1 MSDTTTTTT
10 GASSAAST
18 AGATARAR
26 GIPGPRGAARPGML
40 RVGVSRIGYETKGY
54 FRSPD
59 AVFFTFLFPLIMLGI
74 FTAAFSSAGD
84 IQPGPGAEG
93 VSVGA
98 YYLPGMLAAGMLL
111 SGVQNLAVDI
121 AGEKGDG
128 TLKRLGG
135 TPLSPVSYFI
145 GKIGQVF
152 VTGVLQ
158 AALLLLVAATVL
170 GIALPTTTEAW
181 MTFAWVFVLGITTS
195 ALLGIALSAVP
206 RSSKSA
212 TAVVIPIVLVLQF
225 ISGVYL
231 QFSQLPEWMQNIA
244 SVFPL
249 KWMAQ
254 GMRAV
259 FLPDDFK
266 VLEQHGE
273 WDLGWVAVALL
284 AWLVIG
290 LVLSRLT
297 FRWIRRDA

>member
-10 GASSAAST
+10 GASSPTST

-40 RVGVSRIGYETKGY
+40 RVGASRIGYETKGY

-170 GIALPTTTEAW
+170 GIALPTTAEAW

-231 QFSQLPEWMQNIA
+231 QFSQLPEWMQNLA
-244 SVFPL
+244 SIFPL

-290 LVLSRLT
+290 LVVSRLT